1 MLTITKILDG
11 TPSHVKHSRQK
22 GQSLLEMALVTPLLF
37 IMVIGIVEIGW
48 FANNYLTLLE
58 VTRIGAR
65 TGTVLV
71 DALSPLAWDD
81 AASLHREVLLHMGV
95 VEYEGIPNGDPV
107 PDPAPARDNRYDL
120 GEWARDCDDNRYT
133 GFYKFIACSME
144 DSLEP
149 LTIKRDQYQ
158 VTERDGTVVN
168 EDYVDDIII
177 STFSLQAVNNDNPAT
192 WAGDPVIY
200 SRTFNFELDPD
211 SAGDFP
217 AGPSVIVVGRY
228 PTNANECN
236 MWDAGGIPIMHNDRD
251 PFDFY
256 NYGTQDRTR
265 AIDGV
270 VRDIELEPADNG
282 PEYQRGFVWTG
293 QYQPQEEA
301 DDGST
306 LICWGSNFTI
316 EEVEDLMN
324 TNNFIPDGSADYEER
339 RQYLPSQ
346 GMVLV
351 EMVWNHSLLINFPFF
366 DTFVRMFGDTQR
378 VSISVWAAF
387 PAPTVEPNIVFD
399 LN

>member
-1 MLTITKILDG
+1 
-11 TPSHVKHSRQK
+11 
-22 GQSLLEMALVTPLLF
+22 MALVTPLLF
-37 IMVIGIVEIGW
+37 IMVVGIVEIGW

-107 PDPAPARDNRYDL
+107 PDPAPARDNRYTM
-120 GEWARDCDDNRYT
+120 GEIARDCDDDRYT

-149 LTIKRDQYQ
+149 LTIKRESYEY
-158 VTERDGTVVN
+158 VHRDGTRENVP
-168 EDYVDDIII
+168 YIDDIII
-177 STFSLQAVNNDNPAT
+177 SAFSLQAVNNDNPAT

-200 SRTFNFELDPD
+200 SRTFNFELDAD

-228 PTNANECN
+228 PSNANECN
-236 MWDAGGIPIMHNDRD
+236 VRDASGLEVPTGERD

-256 NYGTQDRTR
+256 NFGTQDRTR

-270 VRDIELEPADNG
+270 VRDIELEPADSDF
-282 PEYQRGFVWTG
+282 EYQRGFVWTG
-293 QYQPQEEA
+293 QYQPDEG
-301 DDGST
+301 D
-306 LICWGSNFTI
+306 LVCWGSNFSI

-366 DTFVRMFGDTQR
+366 PIIEQMFGDDDTQR
-378 VSISVWAAF
+378 ISISVWAAF